1 MVGKFLGVLCGH
13 IDLYQS
19 HGTENCFL
27 FCLLFAKRF
36 YEGNL
41 DMMISL
47 FLSLCESLI
56 ISIIFIVFLLNGG
69 EWCKL
74 WNKGGN
80 TTTKGMQD
88 LKLNTLTNFV
98 WIVCCRGCIQN
109 G

>member
-19 HGTENCFL
+19 HGTENCL
-27 FCLLFAKRF
+27 H
-36 YEGNL
+36 EGNL

-56 ISIIFIVFLLNGG
+56 ISIMFIVFLLNGG